1 MFILQVFWP
10 RTSSEKSRLLDAA
23 QIKMR
28 RSNGIWRGDVMMA
41 KSKFLSWLVLLTM
54 IFTFLPVMTPA
65 VQAGAGGDSVCTAV
79 YVDDGNIVIDKDGI
93 SVGGMYM
100 GFGPDGYIITQRD
113 SVRETVYTITV
124 EENVD
129 TNITLCGININTTT
143 ASPFAI
149 KSNARVNLILE
160 KGTNNILRSDDGSD
174 VPETNG
180 FAALQMAADSELVID
195 GQGTLTATGGDYCA
209 AIGGGK
215 GENGGT
221 ITIEGGII
229 NAQGGYSGAGIGG
242 GEGGDGGTITING
255 GTVEAVGGNRGGAGI
270 GGGGIGYES
279 TGSGGNGGTIII
291 TNGNVTA
298 VGAFW
303 GAGIGGG
310 YGNNGG
316 TIHISGGEISVT
328 GGSTAAG
335 IGGGGASGGDSMV
348 DLSGGDITISGG
360 KVVATGGFHGAG
372 IGGGGDNQSD
382 LICGSGGRITIYSG
396 DIIATGGP
404 YGAGIGGGRRADGG
418 EITITGGTVQAVGGG
433 VTVAFLG
440 EGVYVIRGG
449 GGAGIGGGGTSQ
461 SILPGGP
468 GGEITIS
475 GGTVTAIAGYY
486 AAGIGGGRSAH
497 GGDITLNGGTVTA
510 TGGTVGFKYDGTRN
524 TGGGGAGIGGG
535 GAYTPEHI
543 GGSGGN
549 VTVTN
554 DPAITAI
561 GNDGGEHIG
570 KGYNGVDS
578 GSLQDGA
585 GNDLSY
591 LLFKVTGRS
600 GAAVSDASVTV
611 NNHTHI
617 TNSDGLTGCVVPR
630 GSEVTYSVTAA
641 GYNQRGGSIAA
652 VSISNDVSVTLS
664 RIGSGGGGSSA
675 RGSKTSAPKLSVG
688 DISVPYDENGNNVEL
703 NIDEA
708 TLGKILENSGST
720 VTFDLDSL
728 PNAASVTVPASVF
741 EALAESGKGS
751 EFKLPAGTINIGPD
765 ALASIARQAEGN
777 DISVSISTVDPAGLT
792 PAQRQ
797 AAGTGTVYE
806 VSVLSGG
813 RNISDFNGGSL
824 TLTLPY
830 TLKEGETAEGV
841 SIWYLD
847 DDGNL
852 TSISC
857 TYDPYGGTVSCTLTH
872 LSYYV
877 VGYQAQGKDV
887 WINPFTDVSEK
898 DWFYESVA
906 FTVQNGL
913 FAGTSSTT
921 FSPDDNMTRAMLVTV
936 LWRLAG
942 KPGGGQITFADVSG
956 EMWYADAVAWA
967 SEKGIVSG
975 YGSGLFGPQD
985 PVTREQLAVIMY
997 NYARSRGQEVSAS
1010 SDLTSFTD
1018 GRKVSP
1024 WAKDAVEWA
1033 VAKKLITGKGDG
1045 SLEPGGMATRAQVAT
1060 ILLQYEKNK

>member
-1 MFILQVFWP
+1 
-10 RTSSEKSRLLDAA
+10 
-23 QIKMR
+23 
-28 RSNGIWRGDVMMA
+28 
-41 KSKFLSWLVLLTM
+41 
-54 IFTFLPVMTPA
+54 
-65 VQAGAGGDSVCTAV
+65 
-79 YVDDGNIVIDKDGI
+79 
-93 SVGGMYM
+93 
-100 GFGPDGYIITQRD
+100 
-113 SVRETVYTITV
+113 
-124 EENVD
+124 
-129 TNITLCGININTTT
+129 
-143 ASPFAI
+143 
-149 KSNARVNLILE
+149 
-160 KGTNNILRSDDGSD
+160 
-174 VPETNG
+174 
-180 FAALQMAADSELVID
+180 MAAEADHPPEEAKHPLQNSAW
-195 GQGTLTATGGDYCA
+195 AT
-209 AIGGGK
+209 
-215 GENGGT
+215 
-221 ITIEGGII
+221 
-229 NAQGGYSGAGIGG
+229 
-242 GEGGDGGTITING
+242 
-255 GTVEAVGGNRGGAGI
+255 
-270 GGGGIGYES
+270 
-279 TGSGGNGGTIII
+279 
-291 TNGNVTA
+291 
-298 VGAFW
+298 
-303 GAGIGGG
+303 
-310 YGNNGG
+310 
-316 TIHISGGEISVT
+316 
-328 GGSTAAG
+328 
-335 IGGGGASGGDSMV
+335 
-348 DLSGGDITISGG
+348 
-360 KVVATGGFHGAG
+360 
-372 IGGGGDNQSD
+372 
-382 LICGSGGRITIYSG
+382 
-396 DIIATGGP
+396 
-404 YGAGIGGGRRADGG
+404 
-418 EITITGGTVQAVGGG
+418 
-433 VTVAFLG
+433 
-440 EGVYVIRGG
+440 
-449 GGAGIGGGGTSQ
+449 
-461 SILPGGP
+461 
-468 GGEITIS
+468 
-475 GGTVTAIAGYY
+475 
-486 AAGIGGGRSAH
+486 
-497 GGDITLNGGTVTA
+497 
-510 TGGTVGFKYDGTRN
+510 
-524 TGGGGAGIGGG
+524 
-535 GAYTPEHI
+535 
-543 GGSGGN
+543 
-549 VTVTN
+549 
-554 DPAITAI
+554 
-561 GNDGGEHIG
+561 
-570 KGYNGVDS
+570 
-578 GSLQDGA
+578 
-585 GNDLSY
+585 Y
-591 LLFKVTGRS
+591 LF
-600 GAAVSDASVTV
+600 
-611 NNHTHI
+611 
-617 TNSDGLTGCVVPR
+617 P
-630 GSEVTYSVTAA
+630 
-641 GYNQRGGSIAA
+641 
-652 VSISNDVSVTLS
+652 
-664 RIGSGGGGSSA
+664 
-675 RGSKTSAPKLSVG
+675 
-688 DISVPYDENGNNVEL
+688 DENGNNVEL

-1060 ILLQYEKNK
+1060 ILLQYEKINESETGVSNNPAKLM